1 MSVERPKTD
10 VVACSWPH
18 MLSCSIKKS
27 PIGRRN
33 RLMSSMCSNVF
44 NESKRSVVPQSKD
57 SKDSEDPTLADFP
70 ELKQGP
76 DVAFHGLGQAA

>member
-1 MSVERPKTD
+1 MS
-10 VVACSWPH
+10 C
-18 MLSCSIKKS
+18 
-27 PIGRRN
+27 
-33 RLMSSMCSNVF
+33 MCSNVF

-76 DVAFHGLGQAA
+76 DVAFYGLGQAA

>member
-1 MSVERPKTD
+1 
-10 VVACSWPH
+10 

-27 PIGRRN
+27 PIQRRN
-33 RLMSSMCSNVF
+33 RLMSPTYPDVF

-57 SKDSEDPTLADFP
+57 SKDSKDPTLADFP

-76 DVAFHGLGQAA
+76 DVAFYGLGQAA